1 MRRCIL
7 RLFVMMWAV
16 LAIQNIAV
24 AADYTDVPQRC
35 WYRTAVEYVAEY
47 GLMQGVG
54 NGKFEPEGELSRG
67 MFVTILGRIDGV
79 DTSNYT
85 ECIFVDVSPR
95 RYYAPYIQWAYEMGI
110 AKGLTDRT
118 FGPDEPVTREQMAV
132 FVARYVNLHG
142 IYLPELEEEQASFR
156 DMDKTSKYAKDAVEL
171 MRKTGII
178 RGDTNG
184 LFDPRG
190 VCTRA
195 QAATVFM
202 RLHQA
207 IPDGDYMI
215 GNALANLYREVGGGE
230 VVAVPYRTVVTFVE
244 QVSDYWVKIQWNGET
259 YYTGVDN
266 LVESNMYQL
275 PSGLTDEQ
283 RKLLELA
290 LAQLGK
296 PYYTSQGDGKNH
308 GPDSFD
314 CSGFTAWCYRNALG
328 IELSWDSR
336 IQAADLR
343 FEQVTQ
349 DQLEPGDIIFMNTG
363 TAEADVVD
371 HVVLYLG
378 NGEFIHASSSWGMV
392 TIMPLTGKYK
402 ESASNGG
409 FYLGA
414 IRILSA
420 SPELEPLGQVTVGRL
435 KAKLY
440 TAPSYDST
448 VVAEL
453 TGGTVCASYGTIGD
467 TGSAWTYVFV
477 QGKYGYLN
485 SSMLKDD
492 LKECTMYVGVR
503 TANIRTAPT
512 SETEANIAGKLL
524 YDTPVVVLRMSGAWA
539 QISYQGKI
547 YYTMANNLTEQPET
561 DISGEII
568 VSKNVSVWKR
578 PESCEVGTD
587 AYQDSF
593 LAILHQGESVQY
605 VCRLPNSGWW
615 KIVWQDGFAYVY
627 APNAEKK

>member
-1 MRRCIL
+1 MKRCIL
-7 RLFVMMWAV
+7 RLLVMLWAV
-16 LAIQNIAV
+16 LAVHHIAV
-24 AADYTDVPQRC
+24 AEDYTDVPERC
-35 WYRTAVEYVAEY
+35 WYRVAVEYVTEH

-67 MFVTILGRIDGV
+67 MFVTILGRIAGV
-79 DTSNYT
+79 DTADYT
-85 ECIFVDVSPR
+85 ECTFADVAPR
-95 RYYAPYIQWAYEMGI
+95 RYYAPYIQWAYETGI
-110 AKGLTDRT
+110 AKGITDRA

-132 FVARYVNLHG
+132 FLARYVNLHG
-142 IYLPELEEEQASFR
+142 LYLSELEEEQTSFK

-171 MRKTGII
+171 MRKTGVI

-184 LFDPRG
+184 LFEPRG
-190 VCTRA
+190 ICTRA

-215 GNALANLYREVGGGE
+215 GNALANLYREVEGEE
-230 VVAVPYRTVVTFVE
+230 VVSVPYRTVVTFVE
-244 QVSDYWVKIQWNGET
+244 QVSDYWVKIRWNGEI

-266 LVESNMYQL
+266 LVEANTYQL
-275 PSGLTDEQ
+275 PSGLTNEQ

-296 PYYTSQGDGKNH
+296 PYYTSLGDGKNH

-314 CSGFTAWCYRNALG
+314 CSGFTAWCYRNALE

-343 FEQVTQ
+343 FALVTQ
-349 DQLEPGDIIFMNTG
+349 EQLEPGDIIFMNTD
-363 TAEADVVD
+363 TAETDVVN

-402 ESASNGG
+402 ELVSNGG

-414 IRILSA
+414 IRILGET
-420 SPELEPLGQVTVGRL
+420 PELKFQGEITVGQL

-453 TGGTVCASYGTIGD
+453 TGGTVCTCYGTIGD
-467 TGSAWTYVFV
+467 SNSAWTYVFA
-477 QGKYGYLN
+477 QGRYGYLN
-485 SSMLKDD
+485 TSVLKDD
-492 LKECTMYVGVR
+492 LKECTMYVRAR

-524 YDTPVVVLRMSGAWA
+524 YDTPVFVLRISGTWA
-539 QISYQGKI
+539 QIEYQGAI

-561 DISGEII
+561 EISGEIV
-568 VSKNVSVWKR
+568 VSKNVSVWKQ

-587 AYQDSF
+587 AYQDAI
-593 LAILHQGESVQY
+593 LAILYQGETVQY

-627 APNAEKK
+627 EPNAEKK